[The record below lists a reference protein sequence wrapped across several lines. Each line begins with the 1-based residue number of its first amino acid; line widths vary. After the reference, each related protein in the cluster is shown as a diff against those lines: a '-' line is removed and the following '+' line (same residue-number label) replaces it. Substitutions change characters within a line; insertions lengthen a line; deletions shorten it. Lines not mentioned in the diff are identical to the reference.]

1 MNKIRV
7 ELGERSYTIAIG
19 SGILKDIGKSL
30 ERFDFS
36 KKAAIVSNPTV
47 FDLYGKTL
55 ASSLSDSGFEIIEII
70 LPDGE
75 EYKNLSSVESIYE
88 QLLKM
93 RFDRRS
99 VLIALGGGVIGD
111 ITGYAASTYMRGID
125 FIQVPTTLLAQV
137 DSSVGGKTGVNHT
150 LGKNM
155 IGTFWQPRLVWV
167 DISTLHTLSRRNFL
181 AGIAEIIKYGIIWD
195 SAFFDFLEKKR
206 ETILSLNP
214 DDVNHIIRRSCEIKA
229 DVVSRDERES
239 GLRAILNFGHT
250 IGHAVETA
258 TGYTTFLHGEAIAI
272 GMHVE
277 AILAHEAGLI
287 GSEEVS
293 RIQHLLKT
301 FGLPTEIPAGI
312 DLAALFGAMKRDKK
326 AVDGDVKFILPEQIG
341 KVKIQGNIPEQAVQQ
356 AVKKALSNV
365 AAPDDTVISTRD
377 F

>member
-7 ELGERSYTIAIG
+7 ELGERSYTIASG

-36 KKAAIVSNPTV
+36 RKAAIVSNPTV
-47 FDLYGKTL
+47 YDLYGKTL
-55 ASSLSDSGFEIIEII
+55 RSSLSDSGFEIIEII

-75 EYKNLSSVESIYE
+75 EYKNLSSVEKIYE

-93 RFDRRS
+93 RFDRKS

-137 DSSVGGKTGVNHT
+137 DSSVGGKTGVNHA

-167 DISTLHTLSRRNFL
+167 DISTLHSLSRRNFL
-181 AGIAEIIKYGIIWD
+181 AGMAEIIKYGIIWD

-206 ETILSLNP
+206 ETLLSLNP
-214 DDVNHIIRRSCEIKA
+214 DDLIHIIRRSCEIKA

-250 IGHAVETA
+250 IGHAIETA
-258 TGYTTFLHGEAIAI
+258 TGYSTFLHGEAVAI

-277 AILAHEAGLI
+277 AILAHETGLI
-287 GSEEVS
+287 GSDEVS
-293 RIQHLLKT
+293 RLQHLLKT
-301 FGLPTEIPAGI
+301 FGLPFEIPAGI
-312 DLAALFGAMKRDKK
+312 DLTALFEAMKLDKK
-326 AVDGDVKFILPEQIG
+326 SVSGDLKFVLPEQIG
-341 KVKIQGNIPEQAVQQ
+341 RVRVQGNISEKIVHQAI
-356 AVKKALSNV
+356 KKVLS
-365 AAPDDTVISTRD
+365 AR
-377 F
+377 

>member
-1 MNKIRV
+1 MDKIRV
-7 ELGERSYTIAIG
+7 ELGERSYTIAAG

-47 FDLYGKTL
+47 YDLYGKTL
-55 ASSLSDSGFEIIEII
+55 AASLSGSGFEITEII

-75 EYKNLSSVESIYE
+75 EYKNLASAERIYE
-88 QLLKM
+88 QLLRI
-93 RFDRRS
+93 RFDRKS

-137 DSSVGGKTGVNHT
+137 DSSVGGKTGVNHM

-181 AGIAEIIKYGIIWD
+181 AGMAEIIKYGIIWD
-195 SAFFDFLEKKR
+195 SSLFDFLEKKR
-206 ETILSLNP
+206 ESILSLNP
-214 DDVNHIIRRSCEIKA
+214 HDILHIIRRSCEIKA

-239 GLRAILNFGHT
+239 GIRAILNFGHT
-250 IGHAVETA
+250 IGHAIETA
-258 TGYTTFLHGEAIAI
+258 TGYTKFLHGEAIAI

-287 GSEEVS
+287 GSDEVS
-293 RIQHLLKT
+293 RIQHLLRT
-301 FGLPTEIPAGI
+301 FGLPAEIPAAI
-312 DLAALFGAMKRDKK
+312 DLTVFFEAMKLDKK
-326 AVDGDVKFILPEQIG
+326 TVSGDVKFILPEQIG
-341 KVKIQGNIPEQAVQQ
+341 KVRLQGNMSEKIVRQAVN
-356 AVKKALSNV
+356 KALSKEN
-365 AAPDDTVISTRD
+365 
-377 F
+377 

>member
-7 ELGERSYTIAIG
+7 ELGERSYTIATG

-47 FDLYGKTL
+47 YDLYGKTL
-55 ASSLSDSGFEIIEII
+55 ASSLSNAGFEIIEII

-75 EYKNLSSVESIYE
+75 DYKNLSSVERIYV
-88 QLLKM
+88 QLLKT
-93 RFDRRS
+93 RFDRKS
-99 VLIALGGGVIGD
+99 LLIALGGGVIGD

-137 DSSVGGKTGVNHT
+137 DSSVGGKTGVNHA

-155 IGTFWQPRLVWV
+155 IGSFWQPRLVWI

-206 ETILSLNP
+206 ETLLSLNP
-214 DDVNHIIRRSCEIKA
+214 DDITHIIRRSCEIKA
-229 DVVSRDERES
+229 DIVSRDERES
-239 GLRAILNFGHT
+239 GIRAILNFGHT
-250 IGHAVETA
+250 IGHAIETV

-272 GMHVE
+272 GMHAE
-277 AILAHEAGLI
+277 AILAREAGLI
-287 GSEEVS
+287 GSDEVS
-293 RIQHLLKT
+293 RIRHLIKT
-301 FGLPTEIPAGI
+301 FGLPTEIPADI
-312 DLAALFGAMKRDKK
+312 DLTALFGAMKLDKK
-326 AVDGDVKFILPEQIG
+326 AVSGDVKFILPEQIG
-341 KVKIQGNIPEQAVQQ
+341 RVRIQGNILEKVVQQ
-356 AVKKALSNV
+356 AIKKALS
-365 AAPDDTVISTRD
+365 A
-377 F
+377 

>member
-1 MNKIRV
+1 MDKIRV
-7 ELGERSYTIAIG
+7 ELGERSYTIATG

-36 KKAAIVSNPTV
+36 RKAAIVSNPTV
-47 FDLYGKTL
+47 YDLYGKTL
-55 ASSLSDSGFEIIEII
+55 AASLSDSGFGVTEII

-75 EYKNLSSVESIYE
+75 EYKNLASAERIYE
-88 QLLKM
+88 QLLTM

-181 AGIAEIIKYGIIWD
+181 AGMAEIIKYGIIWD
-195 SAFFDFLEKKR
+195 SSFFDFLEKKR
-206 ETILSLNP
+206 ESILSFNP
-214 DDVNHIIRRSCEIKA
+214 DAILHIIRRSCEIKA

-239 GLRAILNFGHT
+239 GIRAILNFGHT
-250 IGHAVETA
+250 IGHAIETA
-258 TGYTTFLHGEAIAI
+258 TGYTAFLHGEAIAI

-277 AILAHEAGLI
+277 AVLAHEAGLI
-287 GSEEVS
+287 GSDEVL

-301 FGLPTEIPAGI
+301 FGLPTEIPSTI
-312 DLAALFGAMKRDKK
+312 DLAVFFAAMKLDKK
-326 AVDGDVKFILPEQIG
+326 AVSGDVKFILPEQIG
-341 KVKIQGNIPEQAVQQ
+341 KVKIQGEIPEMILQR
-356 AVKKALSNV
+356 AVKKALSK
-365 AAPDDTVISTRD
+365 DQ
-377 F
+377 

>member
-7 ELGERSYTIAIG
+7 ELGERSYTIATG

-47 FDLYGKTL
+47 YDLYGKTL
-55 ASSLSDSGFEIIEII
+55 ASSLLASGFEIIEII

-75 EYKNLSSVESIYE
+75 EYKNLSSVERIYE
-88 QLLKM
+88 QLLKL
-93 RFDRRS
+93 RFDRKS

-137 DSSVGGKTGVNHT
+137 DSSVGGKTGVNHA

-155 IGTFWQPRLVWV
+155 IGTFWQPRLVWA

-181 AGIAEIIKYGIIWD
+181 SGIAEIVKYGIIWD

-206 ETILSLNP
+206 ETLLSLNP
-214 DDVNHIIRRSCEIKA
+214 DDIIHVIRRSCEIKA
-229 DVVSRDERES
+229 DIVSRDERES

-250 IGHAVETA
+250 IGHAIETA
-258 TGYTTFLHGEAIAI
+258 TGYATYLHGEAIAI

-277 AILAHEAGLI
+277 AILAHETGLI
-287 GSEEVS
+287 GSDEVS

-312 DLAALFGAMKRDKK
+312 DLAALFEAMKLDKK
-326 AVDGDVKFILPEQIG
+326 AVSGDLKFILPEQIG
-341 KVKIQGNIPEQAVQQ
+341 KVRIQGNISEKIVRQ
-356 AVKKALSNV
+356 AVKKAFSM
-365 AAPDDTVISTRD
+365 
-377 F
+377 

>member
-1 MNKIRV
+1 MDKIRV
-7 ELGERSYTIAIG
+7 ELGERSYTIATG

-36 KKAAIVSNPTV
+36 KKAAIISNPTV
-47 FDLYGKTL
+47 YDLYGKTL
-55 ASSLSDSGFEIIEII
+55 AASLSGSGFEIMEII

-75 EYKNLSSVESIYE
+75 EYKNLASVERIYE

-137 DSSVGGKTGVNHT
+137 DSSVGGKTGVNHA

-181 AGIAEIIKYGIIWD
+181 AGMAEIIKYGIIWD

-206 ETILSLNP
+206 ETLLSLNP
-214 DDVNHIIRRSCEIKA
+214 DDLIHIIRRSCEIKA

-250 IGHAVETA
+250 IGHAIETA

-277 AILAHEAGLI
+277 ATIAHEIGLI

-301 FGLPTEIPAGI
+301 FGLPTEIPADI
-312 DLAALFGAMKRDKK
+312 DLAAIFGAMKLDKK
-326 AVDGDVKFILPEQIG
+326 TVSGDVKFILPDKIG
-341 KVKIQGNIPEQAVQQ
+341 RVKIQGNIPEKAVQQ
-356 AVKKALSNV
+356 AVNKTLTK
-365 AAPDDTVISTRD
+365 
-377 F
+377 

>member
-7 ELGERSYTIAIG
+7 ELGERSYTIATG
-19 SGILKDIGKSL
+19 SGILKNIGKSL

-47 FDLYGKTL
+47 FNLYGKTL
-55 ASSLSDSGFEIIEII
+55 VSSLSTSGFEIIEII

-75 EYKNLSSVESIYE
+75 EYKNLSSVERIYE

-99 VLIALGGGVIGD
+99 VLIALGGGVVGD

-137 DSSVGGKTGVNHT
+137 DSSVGGKTGVNHA

-181 AGIAEIIKYGIIWD
+181 AGIAEIVKYGIIWD
-195 SAFFDFLEKKR
+195 STFFDFLEKKR
-206 ETILSLNP
+206 ETLLSLNP
-214 DDVNHIIRRSCEIKA
+214 DDIIHIIRRSCEIKA

-250 IGHAVETA
+250 IGHAIETA

-277 AILAHEAGLI
+277 AILANEAGLI
-287 GSEEVS
+287 SSEGVS
-293 RIQHLLKT
+293 RIRHLLKT
-301 FGLPTEIPAGI
+301 FGLPTEIPASI
-312 DLAALFGAMKRDKK
+312 DIPALFEAMKLDKK
-326 AVDGDVKFILPEQIG
+326 AVSGDVKFILPEQIG
-341 KVKIQGNIPEQAVQQ
+341 RVRIQGNISEKTVHQAI
-356 AVKKALSNV
+356 KKA
-365 AAPDDTVISTRD
+365 ISV
-377 F
+377 

>member
-7 ELGERSYTIAIG
+7 ELGERSYTIATG

-47 FDLYGKTL
+47 FDLYGMTL
-55 ASSLSDSGFEIIEII
+55 ASSLSNSGFEIIEII

-75 EYKNLSSVESIYE
+75 EYKNLSSVARIYE

-137 DSSVGGKTGVNHT
+137 DSSVGGKTGVNHM

-155 IGTFWQPRLVWV
+155 IGTFWQPRLVWT

-206 ETILSLNP
+206 ETLLSLNP
-214 DDVNHIIRRSCEIKA
+214 DDIIHIIGRSCEIKA

-250 IGHAVETA
+250 IGHAIETA
-258 TGYTTFLHGEAIAI
+258 TGYTTFLHGEALAI

-277 AILAHEAGLI
+277 AIIAHEVGLI
-287 GSEEVS
+287 GSDEVS
-293 RIQHLLKT
+293 RIRHLLKT

-312 DLAALFGAMKRDKK
+312 DIPAVFGAMKLDKK
-326 AVDGDVKFILPEQIG
+326 AVSGDVKFILPARIG
-341 KVKIQGNIPEQAVQQ
+341 KVRIQGNIPENVVQQ
-356 AVKKALSNV
+356 AVKKALS
-365 AAPDDTVISTRD
+365 I
-377 F
+377 

>member
-7 ELGERSYTIAIG
+7 ELGERSYTIATG

-47 FDLYGKTL
+47 YDLYGKTL

-75 EYKNLSSVESIYE
+75 EYKNLSSVEKIYE
-88 QLLKM
+88 QLLKT

-99 VLIALGGGVIGD
+99 VMIALGGGVIGD

-167 DISTLHTLSRRNFL
+167 DISTLHTLSHRNFL

-195 SAFFDFLEKKR
+195 SAFFNFLEKKR
-206 ETILSLNP
+206 ETLLSLNP
-214 DDVNHIIRRSCEIKA
+214 DDIIHIIRRSCEIKA
-229 DVVSRDERES
+229 DVVSRDERET

-250 IGHAVETA
+250 IGHAIETA
-258 TGYTTFLHGEAIAI
+258 TGYTTFLHGEAVAI

-277 AILAHEAGLI
+277 AILAREAGLI
-287 GSEEVS
+287 GSDEVS

-312 DLAALFGAMKRDKK
+312 DLAALFGAMKLDKK
-326 AVDGDVKFILPEQIG
+326 AVAGDVKFILPEQIG
-341 KVKIQGNIPEQAVQQ
+341 RVRIQGNIPEKVVQQ
-356 AVKKALSNV
+356 AVKKALSM
-365 AAPDDTVISTRD
+365 
-377 F
+377 

>member
-7 ELGERSYTIAIG
+7 ELGERSYTIATG
-19 SGILKDIGKSL
+19 SGILKDLGKSL

-47 FDLYGKTL
+47 YDLYGKAL
-55 ASSLSDSGFEIIEII
+55 AASLTGSGFEIIEII

-75 EYKNLSSVESIYE
+75 EYKNLLSVERIYE
-88 QLLKM
+88 QLLRM

-99 VLIALGGGVIGD
+99 VVIALGGGVIGD
-111 ITGYAASTYMRGID
+111 IAGYAASTYMRGID

-137 DSSVGGKTGVNHT
+137 DSSVGGKTGVNHA

-181 AGIAEIIKYGIIWD
+181 AGMAEIIKYGIIWD
-195 SAFFDFLEKKR
+195 STFFDFLEKKR
-206 ETILSLNP
+206 ETLLSLNP
-214 DDVNHIIRRSCEIKA
+214 DDLIHIIRRSCEIKA

-250 IGHAVETA
+250 IGHAIETA
-258 TGYTTFLHGEAIAI
+258 TGYTTFLHGEAVGI

-277 AILAHEAGLI
+277 AMIAHEVGLI
-287 GSEEVS
+287 SSEEVS
-293 RIQHLLKT
+293 RIQHLIKI

-312 DLAALFGAMKRDKK
+312 DLSAFFDAMKLDKK
-326 AVDGDVKFILPEQIG
+326 TVSGDVKFILPEQIG
-341 KVKIQGNIPEQAVQQ
+341 RVKIQGNIPGKAVQQ
-356 AVKKALSNV
+356 AVQKTLSV
-365 AAPDDTVISTRD
+365 S
-377 F
+377 

>member
-19 SGILKDIGKSL
+19 SNMLKDIGKSL

-55 ASSLSDSGFEIIEII
+55 ASSLSDSNFETIEII

-75 EYKNLSSVESIYE
+75 EYKNLASVEKIYE
-88 QLLKM
+88 QLLRM

-125 FIQVPTTLLAQV
+125 FIQAPTTLLAQV

-181 AGIAEIIKYGIIWD
+181 AGIAEIIKYGVIWD
-195 SAFFDFLEKKR
+195 SAFFDFLERKR
-206 ETILSLNP
+206 ESLLSLNP
-214 DDVNHIIRRSCEIKA
+214 DDITHIIRRSCEIKA

-250 IGHAVETA
+250 IGHAIETA

-277 AILAHEAGLI
+277 AIVAHEAGLI
-287 GSEEVS
+287 GSDEVS

-312 DLAALFGAMKRDKK
+312 DLNALFEAMKLDKK
-326 AVDGDVKFILPEQIG
+326 AVSGDVKFILPEQIG
-341 KVKIQGNIPEQAVQQ
+341 KVRIQGNISEKVVQQ
-356 AVKKALSNV
+356 AVKKALSV
-365 AAPDDTVISTRD
+365 
-377 F
+377 

>member
-7 ELGERSYTIAIG
+7 ELGERSYTIATG

-47 FDLYGKTL
+47 YDLYGKTL
-55 ASSLSDSGFEIIEII
+55 ASSLLASGFEIIEII

-75 EYKNLSSVESIYE
+75 EYKNLSSVERIYE
-88 QLLKM
+88 QLLKL
-93 RFDRRS
+93 RFDRKS

-137 DSSVGGKTGVNHT
+137 DSSVGGKTGVNHA

-155 IGTFWQPRLVWV
+155 IGTFWQPRLVWA

-181 AGIAEIIKYGIIWD
+181 SGIAEIVKYGIIWD

-206 ETILSLNP
+206 ETLLSLNP
-214 DDVNHIIRRSCEIKA
+214 DDIIHVIRRSCEIKA
-229 DVVSRDERES
+229 DIVSRDERES

-250 IGHAVETA
+250 IGHAIETA
-258 TGYTTFLHGEAIAI
+258 TGYATYLHGEAIAI

-277 AILAHEAGLI
+277 AILAHETGLI
-287 GSEEVS
+287 GSDEVS

-312 DLAALFGAMKRDKK
+312 DLAALFEAMKLDKK
-326 AVDGDVKFILPEQIG
+326 AVSGDLKFILPEQIG
-341 KVKIQGNIPEQAVQQ
+341 KVRIQGNISEKIVQQ
-356 AVKKALSNV
+356 AVKKALSV
-365 AAPDDTVISTRD
+365 Q
-377 F
+377 

>member
-7 ELGERSYTIAIG
+7 ELGERSYTIAAG

-36 KKAAIVSNPTV
+36 KKAAIISNPTV
-47 FDLYGKTL
+47 FGLYGRTL
-55 ASSLSDSGFEIIEII
+55 AASLTGSGFEIIEII

-75 EYKNLSSVESIYE
+75 EYKNLSSIEKIYE
-88 QLLKM
+88 ELLKK

-99 VLIALGGGVIGD
+99 VMIALGGGVIGD
-111 ITGYAASTYMRGID
+111 ITGFAASTYMRGID

-137 DSSVGGKTGVNHT
+137 DSSVGGKTGVNHA

-167 DISTLHTLSRRNFL
+167 DISTLHSLSRRNFL

-214 DDVNHIIRRSCEIKA
+214 DDISYIIERSCEIKA
-229 DVVSRDERES
+229 DVVSRDEREA

-250 IGHAVETA
+250 IGHAIETA
-258 TGYTTFLHGEAIAI
+258 TGYTAFLHGEAVAI

-277 AILAHEAGLI
+277 SMIAREAGLI
-287 GSEEVS
+287 GSDEVS
-293 RIQHLLKT
+293 RIKHLLKT

-312 DLAALFGAMKRDKK
+312 NIATLFGAMQLDKK
-326 AVDGDVKFILPEQIG
+326 TVAGDVKFILPEQIG
-341 KVKIQGNIPEQAVQQ
+341 KVRIQGNISEQVVQQ
-356 AVKKALSNV
+356 AIKKAL
-365 AAPDDTVISTRD
+365 PE
-377 F
+377 

>member
-7 ELGERSYTIAIG
+7 ELGERSYTIATG

-47 FDLYGKTL
+47 FELYGKTL
-55 ASSLSDSGFEIIEII
+55 ASSLSDSGFEVIEII

-75 EYKNLSSVESIYE
+75 EYKNLSSVERIYE
-88 QLLKM
+88 QLLRM
-93 RFDRRS
+93 RFDRKS
-99 VLIALGGGVIGD
+99 VLIALCGGVIGD

-181 AGIAEIIKYGIIWD
+181 AGIAEIIKYGVIWD

-206 ETILSLNP
+206 ETLLSLNP
-214 DDVNHIIRRSCEIKA
+214 DDISYSIRRSCEIKA
-229 DVVSRDERES
+229 EVVSRDERES

-250 IGHAVETA
+250 IGHAIETA

-272 GMHVE
+272 GMHAE
-277 AILAHEAGLI
+277 ALLAHEVGLI
-287 GSEEVS
+287 SGSEVA
-293 RIQHLLKT
+293 RVKQVLKT
-301 FGLPTEIPAGI
+301 YGLPFAIPKDI
-312 DLAALFGAMKRDKK
+312 DLAALFGAMKIDKK
-326 AVDGDVKFILPEQIG
+326 AVSGDVKFVLPEQIG
-341 KVKIQGNIPEQAVQQ
+341 KVRIQGNIPEQAVQQ
-356 AVKKALSNV
+356 AVKKALSV
-365 AAPDDTVISTRD
+365 
-377 F
+377 

>member
-7 ELGERSYTIAIG
+7 ELGERSYTIATG

-55 ASSLSDSGFEIIEII
+55 ASSLSGSGFEIIEII

-75 EYKNLSSVESIYE
+75 EYKNLSSVERIYE
-88 QLLKM
+88 QLLKR

-137 DSSVGGKTGVNHT
+137 DSSVGGKTGVNHA

-167 DISTLHTLSRRNFL
+167 DISALHTLSHRNFL

-195 SAFFDFLEKKR
+195 SAFFDFIEKKR
-206 ETILSLNP
+206 ETLLSLNP
-214 DDVNHIIRRSCEIKA
+214 DDLIHVIRRSCEIKA

-250 IGHAVETA
+250 IGHAIETA
-258 TGYTTFLHGEAIAI
+258 TGYTTFLHGEAVSI

-287 GSEEVS
+287 DSDEVS

-312 DLAALFGAMKRDKK
+312 DLTVLFKAMKLDKK
-326 AVDGDVKFILPEQIG
+326 AVSGNVKFILPEQIG
-341 KVKIQGNIPEQAVQQ
+341 RVRIREIFP
-356 AVKKALSNV
+356 
-365 AAPDDTVISTRD
+365 RR
-377 F
+377 